1 MKCTFKKGILLL
13 GLLQS
18 SLLYGQQSLNLCG
31 HTAKIEGI
39 EFNYS
44 IGEMTLV
51 HTARNSN
58 MIVTQGFLQPYQ
70 IFKLPSGSNLLENSY
85 SLLNTTLKVYPNP
98 TTKILNLE
106 SDNQVAV
113 NIHYQLMNTSGSFV
127 LGNTANWNPG
137 HNKLSIDVA
146 NLAAG
151 CYVLTVQKADLA
163 GLYEHFAF
171 KINKQ

>member
-1 MKCTFKKGILLL
+1 MKYTYKKGILLL

-31 HTAKIEGI
+31 NTAKIEGI

-51 HTARNSN
+51 QTARNSN

-70 IFKLPSGSNLLENSY
+70 ILKMPSGSNLSENSN
-85 SLLNTTLKVYPNP
+85 SLYNTTINVYPNP
-98 TTKILNLE
+98 TSKILNLE
-106 SDNQVAV
+106 SDDQVAV
-113 NIHYQLMNTSGSFV
+113 HIHYQLINTAGSFV
-127 LGNTANWNPG
+127 IGNSVHWNPG

-163 GLYEHFAF
+163 GQSGHFVF